1 MVKEPALMLHELSQA
16 QQTSFSENMR
26 QANVAIKE
34 NDVDGALSY
43 LDKAYNIHAENDEM
57 TDFVK
62 FVLAKVENN
71 MGTHNISPEEVKE
84 VIVTLNE
91 NEAFQNDKVQSRLNI
106 LDPQCRSLYKPR
118 QK

>member
-1 MVKEPALMLHELSQA
+1 MLHELSQA
-16 QQTSFSENMR
+16 QQTSFSENML